1 MALVGG
7 KIQIRTIYHL
17 LMNFYLS
24 FNLVS
29 KNKYYLLNKVLT
41 LTYVGYIMK

>member
-1 MALVGG
+1 
-7 KIQIRTIYHL
+7 
-17 LMNFYLS
+17 MNFYLS

-41 LTYVGYIMK
+41 PTYVGYIMK